1 MHILDIHLL
10 FRTNIVKIIE
20 KNGFLIGLRDT
31 GDQQHYLG
39 LKFGKHP
46 SDKLLF
52 KQFTPKGK
60 TGESLIVEELLAASV
75 QRGVDKFNTEK
86 GTEFFVLEIEYV
98 PFDSPSYDVY
108 TIMSEAIL
116 SRGLHD

>member
-1 MHILDIHLL
+1 MKIL
-10 FRTNIVKIIE
+10 E

-39 LKFGKHP
+39 LKVGKQP
-46 SDKLLF
+46 SDALLF
-52 KQFTPKGK
+52 KQFRPKGK
-60 TGESLIVEELLAASV
+60 TGESLIDEELLAASI
-75 QRGVDKFNTEK
+75 QRGVDKFNVEK
-86 GTEFFVLEIEYV
+86 GTEFFVWEIEYV

-116 SRGLHD
+116 SKGLHA

>member
-1 MHILDIHLL
+1 MKIL
-10 FRTNIVKIIE
+10 K

-39 LKFGKHP
+39 LKVSKHP

-52 KQFTPKGK
+52 KKFIPKGK
-60 TGESLIVEELLAASV
+60 SGESRIDEDLLAASV
-75 QRGVDKFNTEK
+75 QRGIDRFNNEK
-86 GTEFFVLEIEYV
+86 GTECFVVEIEYV

-108 TIMSEAIL
+108 TMMSEAIL
-116 SRGLHD
+116 SRGLHG